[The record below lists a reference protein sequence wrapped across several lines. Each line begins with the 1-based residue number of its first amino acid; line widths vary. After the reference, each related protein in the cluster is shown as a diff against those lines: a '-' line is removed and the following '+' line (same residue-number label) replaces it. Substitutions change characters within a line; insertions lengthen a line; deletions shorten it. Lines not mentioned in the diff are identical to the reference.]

1 MVSHKKSLGK
11 SNNLYYCVLCFFCF
25 VLKIHTFS
33 AGCEIHFQRVNCHC
47 FYLLWGKWNC
57 LKNHTS
63 LYCCDRLP
71 PALHLPLYIP
81 PQ

>member
-11 SNNLYYCVLCFFCF
+11 SNNLYYCFLFFVF
-25 VLKIHTFS
+25 FLKIHTFS

-47 FYLLWGKWNC
+47 FLFVMGEMELF
-57 LKNHTS
+57 KNHTS